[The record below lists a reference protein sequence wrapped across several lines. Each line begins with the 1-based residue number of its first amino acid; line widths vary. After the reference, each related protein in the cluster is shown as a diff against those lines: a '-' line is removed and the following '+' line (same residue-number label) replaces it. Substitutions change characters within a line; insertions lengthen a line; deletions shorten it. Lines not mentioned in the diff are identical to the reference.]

1 MLTGDL
7 GIPRGNATALRDMF
21 ASLAG
26 RLEGEVNTHPM
37 LAGSCSET

>member
-7 GIPRGNATALRDMF
+7 GVPRGNATALRDMF

-26 RLEGEVNTHPM
+26 RLKSGEVNAEPI
-37 LAGSCSET
+37 L